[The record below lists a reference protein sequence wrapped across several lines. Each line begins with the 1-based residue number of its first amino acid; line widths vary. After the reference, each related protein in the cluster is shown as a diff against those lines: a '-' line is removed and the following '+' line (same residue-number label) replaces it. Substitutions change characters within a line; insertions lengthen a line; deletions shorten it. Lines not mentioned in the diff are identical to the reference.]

1 MLYAKNLLP
10 NQKLL
15 SKLSNNMRIV
25 LTTVLNASVEI
36 EGKIVGQIDR
46 GFCLLVGF
54 THSDNKETVDK
65 MIDKM
70 LSLRVFMDEKGL
82 TNLSIYDVGGQILSV
97 SQFTLYA
104 DLAKGRR
111 PSFINAMKPDE
122 AKALYEYFNEQV
134 KVKYG
139 AVETGVFGADM
150 KVSSVNDG
158 PFTVILDS
166 EEIIK

>member
-1 MLYAKNLLP
+1 
-10 NQKLL
+10 
-15 SKLSNNMRIV
+15 MRIV
-25 LTTVLNASVEI
+25 LTTVLNASVKI
-36 EGKIVGQIDR
+36 DDQIVGQIGH
-46 GFCLLVGF
+46 GFCVLVGF
-54 THSDNKETVDK
+54 THDDNKEIVDK

-70 LSLRVFMDEKGL
+70 LSLRVFCDENGL
-82 TNLSIYDVGGQILSV
+82 TNLSLYDVKGEILSV

-122 AKALYEYFNEQV
+122 AKALYEYFNEQIRI
-134 KVKYG
+134 KYR

-158 PFTVILDS
+158 PFTVIMDS
-166 EEIIK
+166 KEIIK

>member
-1 MLYAKNLLP
+1 
-10 NQKLL
+10 
-15 SKLSNNMRIV
+15 MRIV

-36 EGKIVGQIDR
+36 EGKIVGKINR

-54 THSDNKETVDK
+54 THDDTKEVVDK

-82 TNLSIYDVGGQILSV
+82 TNLSIYDVKGEILSV

-122 AKALYEYFNEQV
+122 AKALYAYFNEQV
-134 KVKYG
+134 KAKYG

-166 EEIIK
+166 KEILK

>member
-1 MLYAKNLLP
+1 
-10 NQKLL
+10 
-15 SKLSNNMRIV
+15 MRIV
-25 LTTVLNASVEI
+25 LTTVLNASVTIDNEI
-36 EGKIVGQIDR
+36 VGKINR

-54 THSDNKETVDK
+54 THEDNREIVDK

-70 LSLRVFMDEKGL
+70 LGLRVFPDENGL
-82 TNLSIYDVGGQILSV
+82 TNLSIYDVKGEILSV

-122 AKALYEYFNEQV
+122 AKTLYAYFNEQV
-134 KVKYG
+134 KAKYG

-166 EEIIK
+166 KEIIK

>member
-1 MLYAKNLLP
+1 
-10 NQKLL
+10 
-15 SKLSNNMRIV
+15 MRIV
-25 LTTVLNASVEI
+25 LTTVLNASVTIDNEI
-36 EGKIVGQIDR
+36 VGKINR

-54 THSDNKETVDK
+54 THEDNKEVVDK

-70 LSLRVFMDEKGL
+70 LGLRVFPDENGL
-82 TNLSIYDVGGQILSV
+82 TNLSIYDVKGEILSV

-122 AKALYEYFNEQV
+122 AKVLYAYFNEQV
-134 KVKYG
+134 KAKYG

-166 EEIIK
+166 KEILK

>member
-1 MLYAKNLLP
+1 
-10 NQKLL
+10 
-15 SKLSNNMRIV
+15 MRIV
-25 LTTVLNASVEI
+25 LTTVLNASVET
-36 EGKIVGQIDR
+36 EGKVVGKINR

-54 THSDNKETVDK
+54 THTDNKEVVDK

-82 TNLSIYDVGGQILSV
+82 TNLSIYDVKGEILSV

-104 DLAKGRR
+104 DLTGGRR
-111 PSFINAMKPDE
+111 PSFVNAMKPDE
-122 AKALYEYFNEQV
+122 AKALYAYFNEQV
-134 KVKYG
+134 KAKYG

-158 PFTVILDS
+158 PFTIILDS
-166 EEIIK
+166 KELIK

>member
-1 MLYAKNLLP
+1 
-10 NQKLL
+10 
-15 SKLSNNMRIV
+15 MRIV
-25 LTTVLNASVEI
+25 LTTVTSASVTIDE
-36 EGKIVGQIDR
+36 KVVGQISR

-54 THSDNKETVDK
+54 THTDTKETVDK

-82 TNLSIYDVGGQILSV
+82 TNLSIYDVKGEILSV

-104 DLAKGRR
+104 DLTGGRR
-111 PSFINAMKPDE
+111 PSFVNAMKPNE

-134 KVKYG
+134 KAKYG
-139 AVETGVFGADM
+139 AVEKGVFGADM

-158 PFTVILDS
+158 PFTIILDS
-166 EEIIK
+166 KELIK

>member
-1 MLYAKNLLP
+1 
-10 NQKLL
+10 
-15 SKLSNNMRIV
+15 MRIV
-25 LTTVLNASVEI
+25 LTTVLNASVTIDNEI
-36 EGKIVGQIDR
+36 VGKINR

-54 THSDNKETVDK
+54 THEDNREIVDK

-70 LSLRVFMDEKGL
+70 LGLRVFPDENGL
-82 TNLSIYDVGGQILSV
+82 TNLSIYDVKGEILSV

-122 AKALYEYFNEQV
+122 AKALYAYFNEQV
-134 KVKYG
+134 KAKYG

-166 EEIIK
+166 KEILK

>member
-1 MLYAKNLLP
+1 
-10 NQKLL
+10 
-15 SKLSNNMRIV
+15 MRIV
-25 LTTVLNASVEI
+25 LTTVLNASVTI
-36 EGKIVGQIDR
+36 DNKIVGKINR

-54 THSDNKETVDK
+54 THEDNKEVVDK

-70 LSLRVFMDEKGL
+70 LGLRVFPDENGL
-82 TNLSIYDVGGQILSV
+82 TNLSIYDVKGEILSV

-104 DLAKGRR
+104 NLAKGRR

-122 AKALYEYFNEQV
+122 AKALYAYFNEQV
-134 KVKYG
+134 KAKYG

-166 EEIIK
+166 KEILK

>member
-1 MLYAKNLLP
+1 
-10 NQKLL
+10 
-15 SKLSNNMRIV
+15 MRIV
-25 LTTVLNASVEI
+25 LTTVLSASVTI
-36 EGKIVGQIDR
+36 EEEVVGQIGR

-54 THSDNKETVDK
+54 THTDTKETVDK

-82 TNLSIYDVGGQILSV
+82 TNLSIYDVKGEILSV

-104 DLAKGRR
+104 DLTGGRR
-111 PSFINAMKPDE
+111 PSFVNAMKPDE
-122 AKALYEYFNEQV
+122 AKALYAYFNEQI
-134 KVKYG
+134 KAKYG

-166 EEIIK
+166 KEIIK

>member
-1 MLYAKNLLP
+1 MLYAKNLSP

>member
-1 MLYAKNLLP
+1 
-10 NQKLL
+10 
-15 SKLSNNMRIV
+15 MRIV
-25 LTTVLNASVEI
+25 LTTVLSASVTINNEVV
-36 EGKIVGQIDR
+36 GKINR
-46 GFCLLVGF
+46 GFCVLIGF
-54 THSDNKETVDK
+54 THEDNKEIVDK

-70 LSLRVFMDEKGL
+70 LGLRVFPDENGL
-82 TNLSIYDVGGQILSV
+82 TNLSIYDIKGEILSV

-111 PSFINAMKPDE
+111 PSFVNAMRPDE
-122 AKALYEYFNEQV
+122 AKALYGYFNEQV
-134 KVKYG
+134 KAKYG

-166 EEIIK
+166 KEIIK

>member
-1 MLYAKNLLP
+1 
-10 NQKLL
+10 
-15 SKLSNNMRIV
+15 MRIV
-25 LTTVLNASVEI
+25 LTTVLEASVTI
-36 EGKIVGQIDR
+36 DNQVVGKINR

-54 THSDNKETVDK
+54 THDDNKEIVDK

-70 LSLRVFMDEKGL
+70 LALRVFPDENGL
-82 TNLSIYDVGGQILSV
+82 TNLSLYDIKGEILSV

-111 PSFINAMKPDE
+111 PSFVNAMKPDE
-122 AKALYEYFNEQV
+122 AKALYAYFNEQV
-134 KVKYG
+134 KAKYG

-150 KVSSVNDG
+150 KVNSVNDG

-166 EEIIK
+166 KEIIK

>member
-1 MLYAKNLLP
+1 
-10 NQKLL
+10 
-15 SKLSNNMRIV
+15 MRIV
-25 LTTVLNASVEI
+25 LTTVTSASVTI
-36 EGKIVGQIDR
+36 EEKVVGQIGR

-54 THSDNKETVDK
+54 THTDTKETVDK

-82 TNLSIYDVGGQILSV
+82 TNLSIYDVKGEILSV

-104 DLAKGRR
+104 DLTGGRR
-111 PSFINAMKPDE
+111 PSFVNAMKPDE

-134 KVKYG
+134 KAKYG

-158 PFTVILDS
+158 PFTIILDS
-166 EEIIK
+166 KELIK

>member
-1 MLYAKNLLP
+1 
-10 NQKLL
+10 
-15 SKLSNNMRIV
+15 MRIV
-25 LTTVLNASVEI
+25 LTTVLNASVTI
-36 EGKIVGQIDR
+36 DNKIVGKINR

-54 THSDNKETVDK
+54 THEDNKEVVDK

-70 LSLRVFMDEKGL
+70 LGLRVFPDENGL
-82 TNLSIYDVGGQILSV
+82 TNLSIYDVKGEILSV

-122 AKALYEYFNEQV
+122 AKALYAYFNEQV
-134 KVKYG
+134 KAKYG

-166 EEIIK
+166 KEILK

>member
-1 MLYAKNLLP
+1 
-10 NQKLL
+10 
-15 SKLSNNMRIV
+15 MRIV
-25 LTTVLNASVEI
+25 LTTVLNASVTIDNEI
-36 EGKIVGQIDR
+36 VGKINR

-54 THSDNKETVDK
+54 THEDNREIVDK

-70 LSLRVFMDEKGL
+70 LGLRVFPDENGL
-82 TNLSIYDVGGQILSV
+82 TNLSIYDVKGEILSV

-122 AKALYEYFNEQV
+122 AKALYAYFNEQV
-134 KVKYG
+134 KAKYG
-139 AVETGVFGADM
+139 AVETGIFGADM
-150 KVSSVNDG
+150 KVSSINDG

-166 EEIIK
+166 KEILK

>member
-1 MLYAKNLLP
+1 
-10 NQKLL
+10 
-15 SKLSNNMRIV
+15 MRIV

-36 EGKIVGQIDR
+36 EGKVVGKINR

-54 THSDNKETVDK
+54 THDDNKQIVDK

-82 TNLSIYDVGGQILSV
+82 TNLSIYDVKGEILSV

-104 DLAKGRR
+104 DLTGGRR

-122 AKALYEYFNEQV
+122 AKALYAYFNEQV
-134 KVKYG
+134 KAKYG
-139 AVETGVFGADM
+139 AVETGVCGADM

-158 PFTVILDS
+158 PFTIILDS
-166 EEIIK
+166 KELIK